1 MKRAIF
7 YGISSQ
13 MGQIVAG
20 VSLSQIPIDN
30 IYSSQILNMSDYSRF
45 ATKPKDQI
53 ISQIVIVPVL
63 GIMTTVIGIICTSTA
78 AQFYPDKGLLWEPYS
93 LLRAIQE
100 EGGAGARAAVFF
112 ACTFST
118 DYVAA
123 LIVSIRILDCSV
135 WYQYC
140 WQCYLRWDRSSFYV
154 SKVHQSEEGSLYREL
169 QIVKC
174 EKGKSLTLDYRDG
187 SSNVPM
193 GALIGRDG
201 LHQRHGWLCY
211 FLGAYLRSHGQRLPS
226 RTKG

>member
-1 MKRAIF
+1 
-7 YGISSQ
+7 
-13 MGQIVAG
+13 
-20 VSLSQIPIDN
+20 
-30 IYSSQILNMSDYSRF
+30 MSDYSRF

-118 DYVAA
+118 DSVAA

-140 WQCYLRWDRSSFYV
+140 W
-154 SKVHQSEEGSLYREL
+154 
-169 QIVKC
+169 
-174 EKGKSLTLDYRDG
+174 
-187 SSNVPM
+187 
-193 GALIGRDG
+193 
-201 LHQRHGWLCY
+201 
-211 FLGAYLRSHGQRLPS
+211 
-226 RTKG
+226 